1 MGAKETLENVT
12 HLVCDLTVKNNL
24 VLEKADL
31 FSTFVGMLK
40 YAILADKKIDNDE
53 PVSLMVITD
62 DTDAKK
68 RMYEFVKLL
77 FDTSEFTR
85 MVSNELIWTNSI
97 HIHFLKARVSSVVGY
112 RIDYALIDISTENGQ
127 KVYRNTF
134 PVVASNPNGKC
145 VMVEEAL
152 Y

>member
-1 MGAKETLENVT
+1 MSAKETLENAA

-31 FSTFVGMLK
+31 FSTFVGMLQH
-40 YAILADKKIDNDE
+40 AILIDKKIDNGE
-53 PVSLMVITD
+53 PVSLMVITN

-68 RMYEFVKLL
+68 RMYEFAKLL

-85 MVSNELIWTNSI
+85 MVSNELIWTNRI
-97 HIHFLKARVSSVVGY
+97 HIHFLKARVGAVVGY

-127 KVYRNTF
+127 KVHRNTF

-145 VMVEEAL
+145 VMVEEVL
-152 Y
+152 